1 MILLEGLL
9 AIFSIVAFILGLTNQ
24 FGYHSALACILAVMA
39 FIWALCGLIITKDDY
54 F

>member
-9 AIFSIVAFILGLTNQ
+9 AIASVVIFILGLTNQ
-24 FGYHSALACILAVMA
+24 FGQHSALACIFAIAL
-39 FIWALCGLIITKDDY
+39 FIWSLCGFMITKDDY